1 MTRQVSAVVGLVF
14 CGAALASGVS
24 GPSVV
29 ERRDGGADVKAPV
42 MVMAELFTS
51 EGCSS
56 CPPADDVLTRF
67 ISSQPVPGVI
77 VVGLGEHVDYWDRLG
92 WRDPFS
98 SASLTSRQSQYSASV
113 FRTGSIYTPQIVI
126 DGRLE
131 GIGSDFGAI
140 RKAILEAAKT
150 PKAALVISAQRDG
163 DSLSIELH
171 VDGAANVSRN
181 EPADVT
187 VAITEDRLVT
197 EVRRGE
203 NRGRTLH
210 HTAVVR
216 SVMTVGELAPGDRT
230 FSTTVSSTL
239 ARGWKPEN
247 LRVVAFVQER
257 QSRRVVGV
265 AGIPLAPPTEFV
277 PAPRS
282 R

>member
-1 MTRQVSAVVGLVF
+1 MTRPVSAVVGLVF
-14 CGAALASGVS
+14 CGAALASAVS
-24 GPSVV
+24 RPSAV
-29 ERRDGGADVKAPV
+29 ERRDGGANASAPV

-98 SASLTSRQSQYSASV
+98 SASLTSRQSEYRANV

-150 PKAALVISAQRDG
+150 PKATLTLLASREGDG
-163 DSLSIELH
+163 VA
-171 VDGAANVSRN
+171 VDLQIDAAAIVARN

-203 NRGRTLH
+203 NRGRTLR

-216 SVMTVGELAPGDRT
+216 SMMRIGELSPGGRT
-230 FSTTVSSTL
+230 FSKSVSSVL
-239 ARGWKPEN
+239 AREWTLEN
-247 LRVVAFVQER
+247 LRVVAFAQER
-257 QSRRVVGV
+257 HSRRIVGV
-265 AGIPLAPPTEFV
+265 AAVPLAPATE
-277 PAPRS
+277 R